1 MMIGILLMTLTY
13 KELRTIAPKA
23 KPSILKQII
32 ENQELFTKY
41 QVDTVRRQRYFLAQ
55 LAHESAGFRTTVEY
69 ASGRAYEGRRDL
81 GNVKKGDGVRY
92 KGRGLIQLTGR
103 YNYRVYGEKM
113 GVDLEANPKLAAE
126 FPYALEIA
134 LLYWKDKGLNRLADQ
149 GKFKRITKR
158 INGGY
163 NGHKDRLRWLA
174 KFRKII
180 TKETLKKESPKK
192 KEVKSSR
199 EVPGVASSL
208 GAFILWTLKYLTKR

>member
-1 MMIGILLMTLTY
+1 MTLTY
-13 KELRTIAPKA
+13 KQLKGAAPNA
-23 KPSILKQII
+23 KPSILKQVIA
-32 ENQELFTKY
+32 NQELFSKY

-103 YNYRVYGEKM
+103 YNYRMYGKKM
-113 GVDLEANPKLAAE
+113 GVDLEGNPKLAAQ

-134 LLYWKDKGLNRLADQ
+134 LLYWKDKGLNKLADQ
-149 GKFKRITKR
+149 GKFKRITRK

-163 NGHKDRLRWLA
+163 NGHRDRLRWLK
-174 KFRKII
+174 KFNKII
-180 TKETLKKESPKK
+180 TKETLKKEAPKK

-199 EVPGVASSL
+199 EVTGVGSSL
-208 GAFILWTLKYLTKR
+208 GAFISWITQYLTKK